1 MTPDQAHEAV
11 HRALAA
17 IAPEVDLDT
26 LDPAER
32 LRDAA
37 DIDSLDFLS
46 LVASLDEL
54 TGVAI
59 PEADYP
65 KVETLGGLEGYLV
78 AHAA

>member
-1 MTPDQAHEAV
+1 MNTEQAHDAV
-11 HRALAA
+11 QNALAG
-17 IAPEVDLDT
+17 IAPEVDLDWV
-26 LDPAER
+26 DPHER

-46 LVASLDEL
+46 LVESLNKL

-59 PEADYP
+59 PETDYA
-65 KVETLGGLEGYLV
+65 KVETLDGLIGYLA